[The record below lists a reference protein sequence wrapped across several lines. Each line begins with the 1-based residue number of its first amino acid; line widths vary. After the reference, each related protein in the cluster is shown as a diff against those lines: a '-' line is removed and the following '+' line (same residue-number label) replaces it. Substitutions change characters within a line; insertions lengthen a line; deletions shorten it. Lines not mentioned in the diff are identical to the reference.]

1 MEMGCWQGG
10 PRRLLVLEEDG
21 SFPRLPPVWR
31 REGQRG
37 TGDLGSCQGFE
48 GPQRALREPI
58 QAGTGLSLRS
68 VVCSEP

>member
-1 MEMGCWQGG
+1 MEMGCRRGG

-21 SFPRLPPVWR
+21 SFPRCLLCGGVRP
-31 REGQRG
+31 EGQ
-37 TGDLGSCQGFE
+37 GDLGSCRGLE
-48 GPQRALREPI
+48 GPQRALREPV